1 MIRGKVERDLL
12 KISKIKT
19 DGWENATA
27 FIGNQPGGYQVGK
40 KRVYSVDLKKNTF
53 VF

>member
-1 MIRGKVERDLL
+1 MIRGTVERDLL

-40 KRVYSVDLKKNTF
+40 ETCLLCGFKNGF
-53 VF
+53 VV